1 MEQYISQANMLDLVI
16 FFAVIIYI
24 TIRRLRPRKFRQTR
38 MYIWPAIYVLLVI
51 FFAAEIRDPLIY
63 LALPILGILGYLLGN
78 KFLENGEIEFFYN
91 NGILYYKWPYSVT
104 ILWSI
109 LFLIRIFLE
118 FIGEGNILLLTIVD
132 FLISLNTGLLV
143 SAAFKTIREAKRY
156 RHI

>member
-1 MEQYISQANMLDLVI
+1 
-16 FFAVIIYI
+16 
-24 TIRRLRPRKFRQTR
+24 
-38 MYIWPAIYVLLVI
+38 
-51 FFAAEIRDPLIY
+51 
-63 LALPILGILGYLLGN
+63 LGN

-91 NGILYYKWPYSVT
+91 NGILHYKWPYSVT